1 MPGGCWRVTMTEKIY
16 AKKLTLLKDEVIS
29 RIDMSRDVSDDEIRD
44 IIRDAIYSMKQTDNL
59 SLADME
65 ELFRTLFFEVRR
77 LGILEE
83 LIADSSVTE
92 IMVNGVNDIFIE
104 RNGAISRW
112 ERSFESEEK
121 LRSVIQQ
128 IVSKSNRVVNE
139 ASPIVDARLENG
151 ARVNVVMNPV
161 AINGPILTI
170 RRFPDEPISMKNLV
184 AFSSVTPAAVEY
196 LKKLVISG
204 YNIFV
209 SGGTGSGK
217 TTFLNALSQYI
228 PHDERIVTIEDSAEL
243 QIQGVENLVRLE
255 TRNANVEGLKEIT
268 IRDLIKTSLRMRP
281 DRIIVG
287 EIRDGAALDFL
298 SAANTGHDGSLCT
311 GHANSAKDMLSRI
324 ETMVLMGMD
333 LPLPAIRRQMASAID
348 IIVHLGRLRDK
359 SRKVLEITEMM
370 GLENG
375 EFVLNPI
382 FRFEEEGETKNGLV
396 KGTLKKTGKLVYIE
410 KLCRKG
416 LYDKDNV

>member
-1 MPGGCWRVTMTEKIY
+1 MENTRQSCSDEIFTR
-16 AKKLTLLKDEVIS
+16 LKENVIS
-29 RIDMSRDVSDDEIRD
+29 RIDMSRDVSDREVREI
-44 IIRDAIYSMKQTDNL
+44 IKEAIHSAARTSPISLTDRERL
-59 SLADME
+59 LDG
-65 ELFRTLFFEVRR
+65 LFFEVRR

-83 LIADSSVTE
+83 LISDPSVTE
-92 IMVNGVNDIFIE
+92 IMVNGTEDIFYE
-104 RNGAISRW
+104 KDGCISKWDRH
-112 ERSFESEEK
+112 FDTEEK

-128 IVSKSNRVVNE
+128 IVAGSNRVVNE
-139 ASPIVDARLENG
+139 ASPIVDARLSNG
-151 ARVNVVMNPV
+151 ARVNVVMKPV

-170 RRFPDEPISMKNLV
+170 RRFPDDPIRMKDLIRYGSIT
-184 AFSSVTPAAVEY
+184 AEAADY
-196 LKKLVISG
+196 LKKLVKAG

-217 TTFLNALSQYI
+217 TTFLNALSEAI
-228 PHDERIVTIEDSAEL
+228 PHDERLITIEDSAEL
-243 QIQGVENLVRLE
+243 QIRGIDNLVRLE

-348 IIVHLGRLRDK
+348 VIVHLGRLRDR
-359 SRKVLEITEMM
+359 SRKVLEISEMQ
-370 GLENG
+370 GLEGG
-375 EFVLNPI
+375 EFRLNQI
-382 FRFEEEGETKNGLV
+382 YGFTEKGEDKHGLI
-396 KGTLKKTGKLVYIE
+396 TGKLEKVGSLRYVE
-410 KLCRKG
+410 KLRRKG
-416 LYDKDNV
+416 LYDKDCI

>member
-1 MPGGCWRVTMTEKIY
+1 MKDNFDSIKDNRFTM
-16 AKKLTLLKDEVIS
+16 LKEEIIS
-29 RIDMSRDVSDDEIRD
+29 RIDLSRDVSDDEIKD
-44 IIRDAIYSMKQTDNL
+44 IIKDAIYELKQKDSI
-59 SLADME
+59 SLTERE
-65 ELFRTLFFEVRR
+65 ELYRLLFYEVRR

-92 IMVNGVNDIFIE
+92 IMVNGINDIFIE
-104 RNGAISRW
+104 RNGSITKWDRH
-112 ERSFESEEK
+112 FDSEEK

-128 IVSKSNRVVNE
+128 IVAKSNRFVNE

-170 RRFPDEPISMKNLV
+170 RRFPDDPISMKDLIG
-184 AFSSVTPAAVEY
+184 FSSITPEAADF
-196 LKKLVISG
+196 LKKIVISG

-217 TTFLNALSQYI
+217 TTFLNALSEFI
-228 PHDERIVTIEDSAEL
+228 PRDERVITIEDSAEL
-243 QIQGVENLVRLE
+243 QIKGIDNLVRLE
-255 TRNANVEGLKEIT
+255 TRNANVEGLKEIS
-268 IRDLIKTSLRMRP
+268 IRDLIKSSLRMRP

-348 IIVHLGRLRDK
+348 IIIHLGRLRDK
-359 SRKVLEITEMM
+359 SRKVLEISEMS
-370 GLENG
+370 GLING

-382 FRFEEEGETKNGLV
+382 FRFTEEGETKNGLI
-396 KGTLKKTGKLVYIE
+396 KGSLKKTGTLSYTE
-410 KLCRKG
+410 KLKRHG
-416 LYDKDNV
+416 LYDKSVV

>member
-1 MPGGCWRVTMTEKIY
+1 MNSIKESDNTNRFP
-16 AKKLTLLKDEVIS
+16 LLKEEIIS
-29 RIDMSRDVSDDEIRD
+29 RIDMSRDVSDDEIKD
-44 IIRDAIYSMKQTDNL
+44 IIKDAIYDLRQKESI
-59 SLADME
+59 SLAERD
-65 ELFRTLFFEVRR
+65 ELFRLLFYEVRR

-83 LIADSSVTE
+83 LIADNSVTE
-92 IMVNGVNDIFIE
+92 IMVNGTRDIFIE
-104 RNGAISRW
+104 KDGILFKW
-112 ERSFESEEK
+112 DRSFESEEK

-128 IVSKSNRVVNE
+128 IVAKSNRVVNE

-170 RRFPDEPISMKNLV
+170 RRFPDDPISMKDLIS
-184 AFSSVTPAAVEY
+184 FSSVSAEAAEY
-196 LKKLVISG
+196 LQRLVISG

-217 TTFLNALSQYI
+217 TTFLNALSEYI
-228 PHDERIVTIEDSAEL
+228 PHDERVITIEDSAEL
-243 QIQGVENLVRLE
+243 QIRGIDNLVRLE
-255 TRNANVEGLKEIT
+255 TRNANVEGLKEIS
-268 IRDLIKTSLRMRP
+268 IRDLIKASLRMRP

-348 IIVHLGRLRDK
+348 IIIHLGRLRDK
-359 SRKVLEITEMM
+359 SRKVLEITEIT
-370 GLENG
+370 GLANG
-375 EFVLNPI
+375 EFTLNPI
-382 FRFEEEGETKNGLV
+382 FTFKEEGETKHGLI
-396 KGTLKKTGKLVYIE
+396 KGHLKKTGKLSYIE
-410 KLCRKG
+410 KLQRRG
-416 LYDKDNV
+416 LYDKSIV

>member
-1 MPGGCWRVTMTEKIY
+1 MKDNYNSIKDNRFTM
-16 AKKLTLLKDEVIS
+16 LKEEIIS
-29 RIDMSRDVSDDEIRD
+29 RIDLSRDVSDDEIKD
-44 IIRDAIYSMKQTDNL
+44 IIKDAIYELKQKDSI
-59 SLADME
+59 SLTERE
-65 ELFRTLFFEVRR
+65 ELYRLLFYEVRR

-92 IMVNGVNDIFIE
+92 IMVNGINDIFIE
-104 RNGAISRW
+104 RNGSITKWDRH
-112 ERSFESEEK
+112 FDSEEK

-128 IVSKSNRVVNE
+128 IVAKSNRFVNE

-170 RRFPDEPISMKNLV
+170 RRFPDDPISMKDLIG
-184 AFSSVTPAAVEY
+184 FSSITPEAADF
-196 LKKLVISG
+196 LKKIVISG

-217 TTFLNALSQYI
+217 TTFLNALSEFI
-228 PHDERIVTIEDSAEL
+228 PRDERVITIEDSAEL
-243 QIQGVENLVRLE
+243 QIKGIDNLVRLE
-255 TRNANVEGLKEIT
+255 TRNANVEGLKEIS
-268 IRDLIKTSLRMRP
+268 IRDLIKSSLRMRP

-348 IIVHLGRLRDK
+348 IIIHLGRLRDK
-359 SRKVLEITEMM
+359 SRKVLEISEMS
-370 GLENG
+370 GLING

-382 FRFEEEGETKNGLV
+382 FRFTEEGETKNGLI
-396 KGTLKKTGKLVYIE
+396 KGSLKKTGTLSYTE
-410 KLCRKG
+410 KLKRHG
-416 LYDKDNV
+416 LYDKSVV